1 MKKRLSWASLAAL
14 DVDGASLLI
23 VDDDPAIRRT
33 LGKVVKGYGYSTK
46 TAASA
51 EEADQWLST
60 TRFDVVLL
68 DVDLPRMNGI
78 EFLTW
83 ALARDPE
90 LAVIMLTGLDNP
102 DLALECLANGARTY
116 FVKPFNPA
124 FIRHALRDAVAMRR
138 LLVERNEQAESS
150 IMLDKPAGH
159 VEEA

>member
-1 MKKRLSWASLAAL
+1 MSPMKERVSWADLADL
-14 DVDGASLLI
+14 DVNGASVLI
-23 VDDDPAIRRT
+23 VDDEPAVRRRLET
-33 LGKVVKGYGYSTK
+33 VVSGYGYKTA

-51 EEADQWLST
+51 EEADQWLSV

-68 DVDLPRMNGI
+68 DIELPRMSGV

-116 FVKPFNPA
+116 FVKPFDPG

-138 LLVERNEQAESS
+138 LLVERNEGAGAPDRKPEST
-150 IMLDKPAGH
+150 I
-159 VEEA
+159 